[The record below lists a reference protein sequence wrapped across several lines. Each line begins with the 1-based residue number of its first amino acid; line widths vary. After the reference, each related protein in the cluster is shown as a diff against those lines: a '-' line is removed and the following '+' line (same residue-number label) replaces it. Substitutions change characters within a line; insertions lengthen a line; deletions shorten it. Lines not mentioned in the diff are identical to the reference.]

1 MNGLRILRI
10 HGIDVY
16 LHYSWWLIFALLA
29 YNLALDFFPASYP
42 GLSSAMYWLMGAL
55 AAVLLF
61 VSVLLHEL
69 THSLVARARKIR
81 VESITLFFFG
91 GVASIPSED
100 VKPATEFW
108 MALAGPLFSLA
119 LAGAL
124 FFVHQL
130 ALPVLLKA
138 VTAYLWRI
146 NLVLGIF
153 NLVPGFP
160 LDGGRVFRALLM
172 FHYKSIR
179 KATMIASKVGRFFG
193 GMLVFLG
200 FLSVFGGNFS
210 GLWFVFLGSF
220 LWMTAKGSYE
230 QVVIKDV
237 LGRIPVL
244 KLMKKSHSLAPDDT
258 LDDAISLY
266 KQSDQDGFV
275 VESKGKFVGMVDVA
289 RIGRVGINVV
299 VTSVMIP
306 ANEIEALNNNESAYD
321 ALRKLEMQRLSV
333 LPVVVKG
340 TVKGV
345 VTRNT
350 VSHHLTLGMK
360 FGQYL

>member
-1 MNGLRILRI
+1 MNGLKIFRIL
-10 HGIDVY
+10 GIDVY

-29 YNLALDFFPASYP
+29 YSLALDFFPAAYP
-42 GLSSAMYWLMGAL
+42 GLSGVMYWLMGGL

-69 THSLVARARKIR
+69 THSFVAKARKVR

-119 LAGAL
+119 LAGVL

-138 VTAYLWRI
+138 VTAYLWQI
-146 NLVLGIF
+146 NLVLGLF

-172 FHYKSIR
+172 FHYKNIR

-193 GMLVFLG
+193 GLLVFLG
-200 FLSVFGGNFS
+200 FLSIFGGNFA
-210 GLWFVFLGSF
+210 GLWFVFLGGF
-220 LWMTAKGSYE
+220 LWMIAKSSYE
-230 QVVIKDV
+230 QVVIKEV
-237 LGRIPVL
+237 LGRISVL
-244 KLMKKSHSLAPDDT
+244 QLMQSSESLAPDDT
-258 LDDAISLY
+258 LDDVISLY
-266 KQSDQDGFV
+266 KKSDQDGFV
-275 VESKGKFVGMVDVA
+275 VESKGKFVGIVDVA
-289 RIGRVGINVV
+289 RIGNVGTNVV
-299 VTSVMIP
+299 VASMMIP
-306 ANEIEALNNNESAYD
+306 AQNIPVLGRKESAYD
-321 ALRKLEMQRLSV
+321 AFKKLETQGMTV
-333 LPVVVKG
+333 LPVVEKGIVKG
-340 TVKGV
+340 I
-345 VTRNT
+345 VTRSS
-350 VSHHLTLGMK
+350 VLRYLTLGMK
-360 FGQYL
+360 FGSTS